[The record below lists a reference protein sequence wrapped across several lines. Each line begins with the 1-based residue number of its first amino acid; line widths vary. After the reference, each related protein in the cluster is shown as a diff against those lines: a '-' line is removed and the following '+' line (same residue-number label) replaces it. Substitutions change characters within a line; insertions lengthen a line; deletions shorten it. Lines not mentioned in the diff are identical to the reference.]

1 VELRNDSGMLTEE
14 EWLGYISLKA
24 QFNEIL
30 GQRMKNESTQQAE
43 SSTNEATEH
52 KAE

>member
-1 VELRNDSGMLTEE
+1 MDRNDSGMLTEE
-14 EWLGYISLKA
+14 EWLAYISLKA
-24 QFNEIL
+24 QFNEIF
-30 GQRMKNESTQQAE
+30 GVKNESTHKTE